1 MQEFMLNLKKKALK
15 NGYIKIHPL
24 IVKEVNPSI
33 KDYALFLYRTNFQ
46 ESMLHSLQ
54 KQLF

>member
-1 MQEFMLNLKKKALK
+1 MQGFKLNLMKKALK
-15 NGYIKIHPL
+15 NDYSKIHLL

-33 KDYALFLYRTNFQ
+33 KDYALFLYKTNFQ

-54 KQLF
+54 KQLI